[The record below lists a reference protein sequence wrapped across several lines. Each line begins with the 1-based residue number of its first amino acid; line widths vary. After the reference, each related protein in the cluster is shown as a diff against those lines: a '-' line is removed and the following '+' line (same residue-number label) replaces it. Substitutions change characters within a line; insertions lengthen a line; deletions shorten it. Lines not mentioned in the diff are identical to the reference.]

1 MLMRVGTLF
10 KGDRNKLTLLAC
22 LAWVDMPFQSK
33 NGLKKQAFGVKIKVI
48 SCVTEGQ
55 KSEN

>member
-1 MLMRVGTLF
+1 MLIRVGTLF
-10 KGDRNKLTLLAC
+10 KGDRNNLTLLAC

-33 NGLKKQAFGVKIKVI
+33 NCQINQVFGVKIKVI